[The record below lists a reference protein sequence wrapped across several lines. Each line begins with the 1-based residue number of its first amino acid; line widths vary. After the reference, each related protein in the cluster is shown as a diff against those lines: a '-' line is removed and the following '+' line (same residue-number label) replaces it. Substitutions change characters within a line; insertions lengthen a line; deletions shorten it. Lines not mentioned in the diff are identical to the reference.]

1 LAKTTKNSDIQACIS
16 AKRLAGT
23 IRALKKEI
31 INELN
36 IWQNT
41 NAENCQLKIDIHHFQ
56 ERLKELNILCINCE
70 TSNAEIGRRKKRYS
84 EQLIKISKLIS
95 EQNFDAANW
104 AIILDEM
111 TFANRELFEILLSTA
126 TVERRILQLETAEE
140 EKYRNTAE
148 ILSLKR
154 IELRQELYSQ
164 MNSYEAFREQ
174 INQTES
180 NLTNLQ
186 KAIDVYDAEYW
197 QLNDA
202 GHNLQSQIFQLQEL
216 LRHSRRNHRFNS
228 SSESSSPLTDT
239 ADKNEN
245 AEYKSEKCLTTKRKH
260 NATIPHSKKA
270 IYDITNAK
278 GKCQVLPKI
287 MPDTKAIVSGD
298 RIKSKKNATKVAIQ
312 SKMDSKSESEISS
325 LRGKSFQVESTRKKG
340 TVANETSDSS
350 SSIRSDFMWNKKQT
364 DSKLNQP
371 ISPSSSVPS
380 NASYFLV
387 QHYKSPFKSKLMK
400 SQYQKQ
406 IQQKDSNWS
415 SSMESFKTTPSQ
427 TMTTEIETK
436 KENRCSGPIKLT
448 GTTVQ
453 PSKRI
458 KRQKSLIDLKKSQ
471 KTSEEMKKGTMDE
484 VDDNQESIT
493 DLQSSEE
500 NKIIDSSKSSSSLIS
515 DDETTDLTSES
526 ISLSDASSS
535 KTNVISP
542 ISSIVKDQEKKQSN
556 WRENSKVIESAQCK
570 VHDLQPVKQLSSAA
584 TIKSS
589 QVFFP
594 CLNKFVLY
602 FEVLLIIFKP

>member
-1 LAKTTKNSDIQACIS
+1 MCLAKTTKNSDIQACIS

-387 QHYKSPFKSKLMK
+387 QHYKSPFKSKLIVILLK
-400 SQYQKQ
+400 FY
-406 IQQKDSNWS
+406 
-415 SSMESFKTTPSQ
+415 
-427 TMTTEIETK
+427 EILALYAFDFEEETK

-542 ISSIVKDQEKKQSN
+542 ISSIVKDQEKK
-556 WRENSKVIESAQCK
+556 
-570 VHDLQPVKQLSSAA
+570 
-584 TIKSS
+584 
-589 QVFFP
+589 VF
-594 CLNKFVLY
+594 
-602 FEVLLIIFKP
+602 